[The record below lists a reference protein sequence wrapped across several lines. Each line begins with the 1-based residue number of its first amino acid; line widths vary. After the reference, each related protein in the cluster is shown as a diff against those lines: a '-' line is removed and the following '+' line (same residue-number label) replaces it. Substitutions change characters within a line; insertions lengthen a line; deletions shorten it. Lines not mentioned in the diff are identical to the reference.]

1 MGRKSREII
10 RAKAD
15 EVIGDL
21 TKAYADEWLA
31 HYQYWLAARW
41 IRGLDADT
49 IRDILIEQSNDELGH
64 AEKIAKRIIQLGGTP
79 TMDPGKLLQI
89 SGCGYKQ
96 PPSDPTDLKQVI
108 QDVLDAEA
116 CAIETYSKL
125 AEKYRMTDLV
135 THEIFEELLED
146 EVGDE
151 EEWENLAG
159 IWMHQK
165 EQ

>member
-64 AEKIAKRIIQLGGTP
+64 AEKIAKRIIQLGARHCNGP
-79 TMDPGKLLQI
+79 
-89 SGCGYKQ
+89 
-96 PPSDPTDLKQVI
+96 
-108 QDVLDAEA
+108 
-116 CAIETYSKL
+116 
-125 AEKYRMTDLV
+125 R
-135 THEIFEELLED
+135 
-146 EVGDE
+146 
-151 EEWENLAG
+151 
-159 IWMHQK
+159 
-165 EQ
+165 